1 MGEQQLKMLKQNGKG
16 SFRRFLGSPTE
27 TIRTAIA
34 ERKEDQDG
42 KRGKQSFGS
51 FS

>member
-1 MGEQQLKMLKQNGKG
+1 MAEQQQKLLKQNGKG
-16 SFRRFLGSPTE
+16 SIRRFLGNPTE

-42 KRGKQSFGS
+42 KKGK
-51 FS
+51 